1 MASLNFV
8 HLIGNVG
15 KDPEVRQFEGGG
27 QLCTF
32 TLATTE
38 RFTDRNGQQQEN
50 TEWHS
55 IVLNGKLAGLSQY
68 IHKGSTLYIGGKIH
82 TRSWSDQQGNK
93 RYQTEIVG
101 QTVQL
106 LDGRQQNQQ
115 QAAPAPV
122 QAPAPAPAFQP
133 NTAPAPGYAP
143 QPQYPSAPAPQ
154 MPPAQPQYPPQPQYQ
169 PAPQAPQYQPG
180 SADQDLPF

>member
-38 RFTDRNGQQQEN
+38 RFTDRNGLQQEN
-50 TEWHS
+50 TEWHN
-55 IVLNGKLAGLSQY
+55 IVLNGKLAGLSQF

-106 LDGRQQNQQ
+106 LDGRPQNQQ
-115 QAAPAPV
+115 QAAPV

-154 MPPAQPQYPPQPQYQ
+154 MPPAQPQYPAQTQYQ
-169 PAPQAPQYQPG
+169 PAPKAPQYQPG
-180 SADQDLPF
+180 HADQDLPF